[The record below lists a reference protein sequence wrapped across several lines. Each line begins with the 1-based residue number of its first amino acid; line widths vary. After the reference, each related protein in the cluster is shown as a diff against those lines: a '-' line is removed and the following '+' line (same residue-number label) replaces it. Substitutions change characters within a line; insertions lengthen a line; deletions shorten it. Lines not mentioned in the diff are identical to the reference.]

1 MSWAITIDKSQGLTL
16 GQIVV
21 DLEGKRN
28 EPALPFIA
36 YSRTG
41 KDTNHMFDMKAG
53 TFTYETFTHLKKSS
67 NLLGCL
73 SSDGRLLQLAGK
85 TRKKYQNIMY

>member
-41 KDTNHMFDMKAG
+41 KETNLMFEMKAG
-53 TFTYETFTHLKKSS
+53 TFTYETFTNLKKSK
-67 NLLGCL
+67 NLLARL
-73 SSDGRLLQLAGK
+73 SSDEGLLQLAGK
-85 TRKKYQNIMY
+85 TRKKYQHIL